1 MRFGIK
7 FSRKLRYEARI
18 QRKITNSSH
27 HELDVKNK
35 AEIKFTE
42 GFKKLFQEKNQHQRQ
57 QWHENDENE
66 IVPALTYGHKW
77 IMTCKKAN

>member
-27 HELDVKNK
+27 HELDVKDK
-35 AEIKFTE
+35 VEIKFTE
-42 GFKKLFQEKNQHQRQ
+42 GFKKLFQEKINTKGS
-57 QWHENDENE
+57 NGIENE

-77 IMTCKKAN
+77 IMTC